1 MGIAMD
7 MPYQNKTNE
16 KQLTGFVSIV
26 KHLDWIETM
35 IYLHYNPKKK
45 DERTSSNAAF
55 SFTASIHVILIFIF
69 HEINF

>member
-26 KHLDWIETM
+26 KHLDWIETS
-35 IYLHYNPKKK
+35 IYLHYNPPKK

-55 SFTASIHVILIFIF
+55 SFTASILVILICMYFP
-69 HEINF
+69 